1 MQICTMYTYQS
12 VNYEQY
18 QVLIVKTHLYQNF
31 LLLSK
36 NRCLKAENLLNV
48 VSTVNSIEYQQQRSQ
63 QTLEDDL

>member
-1 MQICTMYTYQS
+1 MYTYQS

-48 VSTVNSIEYQQQRSQ
+48 VSTVNSIEYQQQGSQ
-63 QTLEDDL
+63 QTLQDDL